1 MAMKIDSSGFVDPR
15 VEQNRRPTA
24 DAAQDKAAQT
34 GVAASNAS
42 ATKAPTPAV
51 SVQINATASL
61 ATSRSVDK
69 SVDTKLLDEIR
80 SKVAAGEFEI
90 NYDKVAESI
99 LGDAIASAMRRA
111 G

>member
-1 MAMKIDSSGFVDPR
+1 MKVDSSGLVDPR
-15 VEQNRRPTA
+15 VEQNRRQA
-24 DAAQDKAAQT
+24 DAAQDRAMQT
-34 GVAASNAS
+34 SVAASNAS

-61 ATSRSVDK
+61 ANTRAVDK
-69 SVDTKLLDEIR
+69 TADTKLLDEIR
-80 SKVAAGEFEI
+80 AKVASGEFEI

-99 LGDAIASAMRRA
+99 LGDAIASAIRRA